1 MADQKMGSWP
11 VFRNNSAVEQK
22 LMTESF
28 VTKSSNKSLSLK
40 EVGNYHKTKTA
51 FWGSHAAPSCTH
63 LLKQESGYVEVF
75 LSFPLNASWFPAL
88 SCGDLLLFQTPS
100 NLHFCSAL
108 ESFDSGL
115 LSGVLVCGRHCCK
128 VGLQWRPR
136 TNISWIPW
144 MWNVYETSYKKKI
157 LHKLYKLV
165 WLISI

>member
-100 NLHFCSAL
+100 TWVLRFRSAQWSPGVWKALLQGGPSVETKNKRKALPRLQEHDINLHVVR
-108 ESFDSGL
+108 E
-115 LSGVLVCGRHCCK
+115 H
-128 VGLQWRPR
+128 
-136 TNISWIPW
+136 
-144 MWNVYETSYKKKI
+144 
-157 LHKLYKLV
+157 
-165 WLISI
+165 